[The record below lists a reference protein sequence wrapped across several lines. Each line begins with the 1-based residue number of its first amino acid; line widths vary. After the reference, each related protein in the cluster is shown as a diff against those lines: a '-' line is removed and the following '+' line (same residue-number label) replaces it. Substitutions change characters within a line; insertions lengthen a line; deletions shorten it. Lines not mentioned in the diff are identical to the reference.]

1 MEIFQDILDILV
13 YVMLGALLSWFFY
26 FFKKKDLLGGFA
38 GGAVVGILGSV
49 LGVLLVSKPIRLGI
63 SFLQSGMKIT
73 NVDILAGLIG
83 GYVALFVYNKI
94 NHDRTR
100 KEY

>member
-1 MEIFQDILDILV
+1 MDIFKAILDILV
-13 YVMLGALLSWFFY
+13 YVILGALLSWFFY

-49 LGVLLVSKPIRLGI
+49 LGVLIVSKPLREVIK
-63 SFLQSGMKIT
+63 FLQTGMEIT
-73 NVDILAGLIG
+73 NVDILAGLTG
-83 GYVALFVYNKI
+83 GYLALFVYNKI